1 MMQVLLREDVERLG
15 KVGDVV
21 EVARG
26 YARNFLFPRG
36 KAAPL
41 TPTNLARLEQE
52 KRKRAKAQEG
62 KRVLLTELA
71 EKINHTS
78 CTIVAS
84 ANEEG
89 ELYGSVT
96 PRDVALALKEKEI
109 QIEEKAVSFSQPIK
123 ELGVYVVPVALAED
137 IQAELKLWVVG
148 E

>member
-1 MMQVLLREDVERLG
+1 MQVLLREDVEKLG

-21 EVARG
+21 EVAPG
-26 YARNFLFPRG
+26 YARNFLLPSG

-41 TPTNLARLEQE
+41 IPANLARLEEE
-52 KRKRAKAQEG
+52 KRKEGKAQEE
-62 KRVLLTELA
+62 RRISLLELS

-96 PRDVALALKEKEI
+96 TREIAIALKEQEI
-109 QIEEKAVSFSQPIK
+109 QIEEKAVSLSEAIK
-123 ELGVYVVPVALAED
+123 ELGVYVVPVVLAED
-137 IQAELKLWVVG
+137 IQAELKVWVVG

>member
-1 MMQVLLREDVERLG
+1 MQVLLRHDVQKLG

-21 EVARG
+21 EVAPG
-26 YARNFLFPRG
+26 YARNFLFPGG
-36 KAAPL
+36 KAVPL
-41 TPTNLARLEQE
+41 TPANLAVLEKDKRKKAKTQEE
-52 KRKRAKAQEG
+52 KRL
-62 KRVLLTELA
+62 LLTELS

-96 PRDVALALKEKEI
+96 PGEIVLALKEKEI
-109 QIEEKAVSFSQPIK
+109 QIEEKAISFPQPIK
-123 ELGVYVVPVALAED
+123 ELGVYVLPINLAED
-137 IQAELKLWVVG
+137 VQAELKVWVVG